1 MQWHWCRLVSRRA
14 ADRMAGGQIGLGLPR
29 RHAQMPASCLCGGG
43 ERVDAIHPEPTGYAD
58 FAARSEAAK
67 SRGWPMQMR
76 GSPFPERE
84 MLKDMM
90 AGLDPKELIEL
101 ALLLVAVGALSGFL
115 AGVFGIG
122 GGAILVPV
130 FYECFR
136 LAGVP
141 LEVRMPLCI
150 GTSLAII
157 IPTSISSFRAHYK
170 RGAVDMDILKLW
182 WLPIVLGVVAG
193 SVTARYAPE
202 RLFKIVFVIV
212 AWSAAARLLLARDD
226 WKLGDEVPTGPLMR
240 VYGFFIGLL
249 STLMGVGG
257 GLFANLLMTFYGR
270 PIHQAVAT
278 SSALAVLISIPG
290 ALGYVYAGWPA
301 AARFPDVT
309 ALQMP
314 FAIGYVSLIGAAA
327 CHADQPSDRAARR
340 ARRACDVEAQPGDG
354 VRRVSVHCRQPV
366 CDQPVVAGIGQS
378 SRGVVPANA
387 GTHNHS
393 RQWLDE
399 RFEQRLSEHRA
410 AAYGSLRSQGR
421 QRATSR
427 KSSRRYPAK
436 CSSAPCP
443 WRCAAVR
450 RPRTRA
456 SAS

>member
-1 MQWHWCRLVSRRA
+1 
-14 ADRMAGGQIGLGLPR
+14 
-29 RHAQMPASCLCGGG
+29 
-43 ERVDAIHPEPTGYAD
+43 
-58 FAARSEAAK
+58 
-67 SRGWPMQMR
+67 
-76 GSPFPERE
+76 
-84 MLKDMM
+84 MLKDIMP
-90 AGLDPKELIEL
+90 GLDSRELIEL
-101 ALLLVAVGALSGFL
+101 ALLLIAVGALSGFL

-170 RGAVDMDILKLW
+170 RGAVDMDILRRW
-182 WLPIVLGVVAG
+182 WLPIVIGVIAG

-202 RLFKIVFVIV
+202 RLFKIVFVLV
-212 AWSAAARLLLARDD
+212 AWFAAGRLLLARDN

-290 ALGYVYAGWPA
+290 AIGYVYAGWPS
-301 AARFPDVT
+301 AARFPDIA

-314 FAIGYVSLIGAAA
+314 FAIGYVSLIGALLVMPTTLITAPLGVKVA
-327 CHADQPSDRAARR
+327 HALSKRALETAF
-340 ARRACDVEAQPGDG
+340 
-354 VRRVSVHCRQPV
+354 
-366 CDQPVVAGIGQS
+366 GIYMFIVG
-378 SRGVVPANA
+378 G
-387 GTHNHS
+387 
-393 RQWLDE
+393 
-399 RFEQRLSEHRA
+399 RFA
-410 AAYGSLRSQGR
+410 ISLL
-421 QRATSR
+421 
-427 KSSRRYPAK
+427 
-436 CSSAPCP
+436 
-443 WRCAAVR
+443 
-450 RPRTRA
+450 
-456 SAS
+456 